1 MDSTAPLNGMQT
13 RKKRVQP
20 TRSRRGGPGVGSCDV
35 DMMILETHKRR
46 TENEPLIPAD
56 TSFLLTTDSA
66 VVHEL
71 SSNVE
76 VGLNPQANE
85 RYFDR
90 PEVLKSFREQLLIE
104 TPEYVHVADLPS
116 VGVGGRFRPRGCGD
130 SLLDTSD
137 ATYEKRHRKY
147 ETFEKRL
154 RLREKEKLKHEHY
167 KLKERIDQLK
177 SMDGAAFLSL
187 SASFFSSLDGQEPEN
202 SDDGASTSHDGF
214 ANNSHYEGE
223 RRRKEMLDV
232 AQSIEERYRMLL
244 PPRKTNVSSWTEQD
258 DRHSEE
264 KEEPSKPEAESPPAA
279 RDTSGI
285 KLKIKLTNPQAQ
297 VISTSVQPA
306 PLKKSRPIALPPRPS
321 PLRQA
326 TSQHEIEEP
335 PQPPPS
341 PPALPTEEVAADVS
355 GTTGRTMEE
364 GPETIEEEAVSP
376 QPSGST
382 VGTSAAPVSIPATPM
397 SNPEIATLEAVA
409 PVVAREEED
418 ELNTFSP
425 ANRSVSPVHTPKRP
439 RLSLSLARTQ
449 EPADATP
456 QISPTTVSAL
466 TTTLRQTSIPPIEF
480 IHTSL
485 SAPTFIR
492 IRQQKQKPLSLQRA
506 NQKSKQPSSGTPMRR
521 ETTGLLMKAAFRSSG
536 STKSRN
542 TMRSVTAFGVKVPQ
556 AIEEPRDFELPSWL
570 LDPPED
576 EEVEAGQYSDDDGE
590 SDDDPPLAH
599 FTFIH
604 SHLSAS
610 ANMIKQPDMLDRVP
624 QPADAASLNFQ
635 GLHPPIETLD
645 IPESSMRDVP

>member
-1 MDSTAPLNGMQT
+1 MQT

-187 SASFFSSLDGQEPEN
+187 STSFFSSLDGQEPEN

-214 ANNSHYEGE
+214 TNNSHYEGE

-355 GTTGRTMEE
+355 GTIGGTMEE

-397 SNPEIATLEAVA
+397 SNPEIVTLEAVA
-409 PVVAREEED
+409 PVMAREEED

-425 ANRSVSPVHTPKRP
+425 PNRS
-439 RLSLSLARTQ
+439 
-449 EPADATP
+449 
-456 QISPTTVSAL
+456 
-466 TTTLRQTSIPPIEF
+466 
-480 IHTSL
+480 
-485 SAPTFIR
+485 
-492 IRQQKQKPLSLQRA
+492 
-506 NQKSKQPSSGTPMRR
+506 QPSSGTPMRR